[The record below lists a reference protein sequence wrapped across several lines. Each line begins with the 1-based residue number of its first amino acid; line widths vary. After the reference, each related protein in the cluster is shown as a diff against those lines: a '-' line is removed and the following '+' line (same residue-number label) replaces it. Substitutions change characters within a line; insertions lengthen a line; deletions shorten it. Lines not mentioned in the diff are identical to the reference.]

1 MGASNSHILGKNKT
15 VLIGQTSLRLCQNN
29 SIRLL
34 SLFIFKAASKEL
46 LQNVKDLLYIWLPT
60 DIKGYRQGRLYQSFW
75 SCHFKSLVIK
85 NSKVPHINHGGKIY
99 PLGLLQGVTVQSQRL
114 MGRYR
119 SHNVRGRGQGSSK
132 FGGNICR
139 KACAQACQR

>member
-60 DIKGYRQGRLYQSFW
+60 DIKGYRQGRLY
-75 SCHFKSLVIK
+75 
-85 NSKVPHINHGGKIY
+85 
-99 PLGLLQGVTVQSQRL
+99 
-114 MGRYR
+114 
-119 SHNVRGRGQGSSK
+119 
-132 FGGNICR
+132 
-139 KACAQACQR
+139 